1 VALGNAL
8 AFVLHDGDDWTN
20 ATRERNM
27 QAGWTAAL
35 AALALAGC
43 SAAAADKTDP
53 ATQALLDKVAITDL
67 LSRYYSNFG
76 ADSSLGF
83 NAFYTDD
90 AVFDV
95 NGHVAKGKAGI
106 QGIYASLK
114 GENPADHGTFHM
126 LMTNPVIDVNGGTAT
141 ARLLW
146 TGIVNTSIDDH
157 PMLWEQGREY
167 DKLVKKDGKWLIAK
181 RVVIADSGLPASFK
195 DTYTPRKDYDITKD

>member
-1 VALGNAL
+1 MLGR
-8 AFVLHDGDDWTN
+8 T
-20 ATRERNM
+20 M
-27 QAGWTAAL
+27 AAL
-35 AALALAGC
+35 AALTLAGC
-43 SAAAADKTDP
+43 NAHASSSAADP
-53 ATQALLDKVAITDL
+53 ENRALLDRVAISDL

-76 ADSSLGF
+76 AESSLGF
-83 NAFYTDD
+83 NDFYTDD

-95 NGHVAKGKAGI
+95 NGHVAKGKVGI

-114 GENPADHGTFHM
+114 GENPAARGTFHM
-126 LMTNPVIDVNGGTAT
+126 LMTNPVIDVNGDTAT

-146 TGIVNTSIDDH
+146 TGILNTRIDA
-157 PMLWEQGREY
+157 PPQFVEQGREY

>member
-1 VALGNAL
+1 
-8 AFVLHDGDDWTN
+8 
-20 ATRERNM
+20 M
-27 QAGWTAAL
+27 QARWAAAL

-43 SAAAADKTDP
+43 TAHDSSSAADP
-53 ATQALLDKVAITDL
+53 ENRALLDKMAITDL

-95 NGHVAKGKAGI
+95 NGHVARGKAGI

-114 GENPADHGTFHM
+114 DENPAARGTFHM
-126 LMTNPVIDVNGGTAT
+126 LMTNPVIDVNGDTAI

-146 TGIVNTSIDDH
+146 TGILNTQIDA
-157 PMLWEQGREY
+157 PPQFVEQGREY
-167 DKLVKKDGKWLIAK
+167 DKLVKQDGKWLIAK

>member
-1 VALGNAL
+1 MLGR
-8 AFVLHDGDDWTN
+8 T
-20 ATRERNM
+20 M
-27 QAGWTAAL
+27 AAL
-35 AALALAGC
+35 AALMLVGC
-43 SAAAADKTDP
+43 AADDSSSAADP
-53 ATQALLDKVAITDL
+53 ANRALLDKVEIMDL

-114 GENPADHGTFHM
+114 NDNPAAKGVFHM
-126 LMTNPVIDVNGGTAT
+126 LMTNPVIDVSGDTAT

-146 TGIVNTSIDDH
+146 TGVLNPKIDDH

-167 DKLVKKDGKWLIAK
+167 DKLVKKDGKWLISK
-181 RVVIADSGLPASFK
+181 RVVIADSGLPAIFK
-195 DTYTPRKDYDITKD
+195 DTYTPRKDYDINKD